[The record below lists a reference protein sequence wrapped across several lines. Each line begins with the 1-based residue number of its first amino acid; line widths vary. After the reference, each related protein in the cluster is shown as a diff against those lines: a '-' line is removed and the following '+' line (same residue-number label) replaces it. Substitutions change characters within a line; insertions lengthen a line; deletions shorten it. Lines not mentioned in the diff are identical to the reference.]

1 MSKFRNFAVA
11 VITLISATNTLG
23 FSYLSQRHIREETAN
38 YNESVDATEVQ
49 EYISPSVESTS
60 EDNYSLNET
69 TTDQPVFVSDMT
81 NDTKDHESVS
91 VESIETTEM
100 QQSIPTEK
108 YEINS
113 IAKLNN
119 GAINSFQ
126 SYAINSDDNAIYF
139 LDRNLENYYAS
150 QAYYIYKYDIQSK
163 TVELIKELPYSTNLY
178 PISLT
183 YNQYNNKVYCFAG
196 GGEFMNGFAY
206 FQVESNEFHQLNTN
220 GNRNF
225 LSGYNHFDDANY
237 RSFYFVSSTE
247 FVIELEQGDYN
258 SRLYLYNDMDDSF
271 NSGTIGVPSPN
282 QKNETDT
289 PFMYNENYY
298 WLCTRRDGFS
308 IKKTQ
313 KLFYP
318 INSHINESEYY
329 GDLLKQFQ
337 TSEGWIAANVYNN
350 DVYLM
355 NSNYSIYK
363 VDLDALEQLYNENSH
378 TEEINNLIITPN
390 TDDDANKALSLYIDG
405 TEIKQT
411 GINNLTDIKYF
422 NFTSDGSILVYDD
435 FDKNYK
441 LLTRK

>member
-11 VITLISATNTLG
+11 VITLISTANTLG

-69 TTDQPVFVSDMT
+69 TTEQPVFASDMT
-81 NDTKDHESVS
+81 DDTADHESVS

-119 GAINSFQ
+119 GDINSFQ
-126 SYAINSDDNAIYF
+126 SYAIDSDDNAIYF
-139 LDRNLENYYAS
+139 LDRNLEAYYERVV
-150 QAYYIYKYDIQSK
+150 YYIYKYDIQSK

-196 GGEFMNGFAY
+196 GGEFTNEFAY

-225 LSGYNHFDDANY
+225 LSHYNHFDDADY
-237 RSFYFVSSTE
+237 RSFYFISENE
-247 FVIELEQGDYN
+247 FVIGCTDF
-258 SRLYLYNDMDDSF
+258 SILYLYNDMDDSF

-282 QKNETDT
+282 QKDETDT

-298 WLCTRRDGFS
+298 WLCTRSNGFS
-308 IKKTQ
+308 INKTQ

-318 INSHINESEYY
+318 RNESEYY
-329 GDLLKQFQ
+329 GDMLKQFQ

-363 VDLDALEQLYNENSH
+363 VDLEALEQLYNENNH
-378 TEEINNLIITPN
+378 TEENNNLIITPD